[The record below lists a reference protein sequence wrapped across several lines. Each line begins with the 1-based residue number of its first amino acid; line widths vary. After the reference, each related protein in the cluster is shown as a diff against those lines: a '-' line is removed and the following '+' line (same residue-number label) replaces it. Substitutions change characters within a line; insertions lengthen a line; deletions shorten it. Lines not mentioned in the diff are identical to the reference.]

1 MFPPLTSQ
9 TGHNALLVV
18 VQNVSWQ
25 FCRDISIEELR
36 KLNTKSVQGGKVLLC
51 GLCEQALSSGR
62 GKEGKEPPDPPPLP
76 RTALNWTSYFNE
88 SALK

>member
-1 MFPPLTSQ
+1 MFPLLRSQ

-36 KLNTKSVQGGKVLLC
+36 KLNTNSVQEGKVFSVVSVNRLHQLDQ
-51 GLCEQALSSGR
+51 ER
-62 GKEGKEPPDPPPLP
+62 KEGILFYFLPLNCLH
-76 RTALNWTSYFNE
+76 T
-88 SALK
+88 KI